1 MWSGSDAFS
10 AHRPNAATV
19 GLEHHLSRTFRKL
32 GIRRRVE
39 LAGALGPALAQA
51 A

>member
-1 MWSGSDAFS
+1 MTNREVG
-10 AHRPNAATV
+10 AALFLAPKTV
-19 GLEHHLSRTFRKL
+19 EHHLSRTFRKL

-39 LAGALGPALAQA
+39 LAGALGPAAEARA